1 MAKIAFTILW
11 FVLLAALI
19 IFYAVG
25 TVYEYNAGGLA
36 RNADYQN
43 IHVMVFLGFG
53 FMMAFMYKCGLTATC
68 HTFFIAAFSLL
79 WAILM
84 RGFWRQ
90 IIQEADVFE
99 KIQIGVE
106 QLIAADFCT
115 MAVVVSMA
123 AMIGRVSAL
132 QLLVMAIIEVVIFAI
147 NEAVLNYKFV
157 VTDRGGTMSVFM
169 FGCYF
174 GLACSLVVGLMQGH
188 HTRSS
193 ELLRRTRQ
201 SDMFSMIGTLFLFC
215 YWPSFNSAMAGPFNY
230 GAQQRAITNSVL
242 GITMGV
248 FLAFGMNQLLR
259 FGKFRMA
266 EVQRA
271 TIAGGIALGV
281 LADMAIH
288 PYMALLVGGAAG
300 VIAVVGFNYVSD
312 FLRLRLNLLDTMG
325 IHNFIGMPSILGA
338 IVGVCYAAGA
348 VQSEYVNEMDEVFP
362 EITSQRRSAQTQA
375 LYQLAGIGTT
385 LGFALVGGA
394 LTGLCMYFCD
404 SLNVFYDDL
413 EEYEL
418 DDELYYVAPIVT
430 QKIVPVTT
438 VHAEPAAAASDTAT
452 LQQQQHGNN
461 YTASTAALHHNNS
474 TEMNNQPRHT
484 AVHTNAHSA
493 A

>member
-1 MAKIAFTILW
+1 MAKIAFTTAW

-25 TVYEYNAGGLA
+25 TVYEPFAGGLA

-53 FMMAFMYKCGLTATC
+53 FLMAFMYKCGLTATC
-68 HTFFIAAFSLL
+68 HTYFIAAFTLL

-90 IIQEADVFE
+90 AIQSASIYE
-99 KIQIGVE
+99 KIQIGVVE
-106 QLIAADFCT
+106 LIGADFCT
-115 MAVVVSMA
+115 MAVIVSMA

-132 QLLVMAIIEVVIFAI
+132 QLLIMAVCEVIVFAI
-147 NEAVLNYKFV
+147 NEALLIYKFV

-215 YWPSFNSAMAGPFNY
+215 FWPSFNSAMAGPFNY

-242 GITMGV
+242 GISMGV
-248 FLAFGMNQLLR
+248 FLAFGMTQLLR

-271 TIAGGIALGV
+271 TIAGGVALGV

-288 PYMALLVGGAAG
+288 PYMALIVGGAAG

-312 FLRLRLNLLDTMG
+312 FLRVRMNLLDTMG
-325 IHNFIGMPSILGA
+325 IHNFIGMPSIIGA

-348 VQSEYVNEMDEVFP
+348 IQSEYINEMDEVFP
-362 EITSQRRSAQTQA
+362 EVTAERRTAQTQA

-394 LTGLCMYFCD
+394 LTGLIMGCCE
-404 SLNVFYDDL
+404 SLNVFYDDI

-418 DDELYYVAPIVT
+418 DEELYYVAPIVT

-438 VHAEPAAAASDTAT
+438 MHHEPAAAASDTAALT
-452 LQQQQHGNN
+452 GAGVPVKSSHHAGHP
-461 YTASTAALHHNNS
+461 AA
-474 TEMNNQPRHT
+474 
-484 AVHTNAHSA
+484 
-493 A
+493 